1 MKMPQSGAILRPRLA
16 AARHR
21 ALFATR
27 YVNMSKQVTGKSEH
41 LQILRAPEEAAAL
54 EAFRLRNQRPTR
66 LSAMHEVL
74 KRGLGL
80 APPKRNAMRAKD
92 FAITRPMTK
101 VRPRP

>member
-1 MKMPQSGAILRPRLA
+1 MPQSGAILRPRSA

-21 ALFATR
+21 ALIATG
-27 YVNMSKQVTGKSEH
+27 YVSMSEQVRGKSEH
-41 LQILRAPEEAAAL
+41 LQILLSPEEAAAL
-54 EAFRLRNQRPTR
+54 EAFRLRNQLPTR

-101 VRPRP
+101 VRKRP

>member
-1 MKMPQSGAILRPRLA
+1 
-16 AARHR
+16 
-21 ALFATR
+21 
-27 YVNMSKQVTGKSEH
+27 MSEQVRGKSEH
-41 LQILRAPEEAAAL
+41 LQILLSPEEAAAL
-54 EAFRLRNQRPTR
+54 EAFRLRNQLPTR

-101 VRPRP
+101 VRRHP